1 MVWLNKGEII
11 GLEQKMLVIYSTDL
25 ICATTP
31 KQLDFNETVHK
42 SSIQYKDVHK
52 EKSLSLWSDYSS
64 SESKFN
70 VRGWVFQK
78 ARNAHHSRTPEFT
91 SVYDCVL

>member
-1 MVWLNKGEII
+1 
-11 GLEQKMLVIYSTDL
+11 
-25 ICATTP
+25 
-31 KQLDFNETVHK
+31 
-42 SSIQYKDVHK
+42 VHK

-78 ARNAHHSRTPEFT
+78 ARNARHSRTPEFT